1 MAIAECRC
9 LTVGPERSEERFIG
23 VDKTAGRFANVTLRR
38 CRECGRLWL
47 RYFVEYEAFTA
58 SGRWAE
64 GLIGEK
70 EAERVVPEQ
79 AAGFLDGLDWY
90 IFGGSFFGDR
100 RKRGSG
106 HITWWDHFG
115 EG

>member
-9 LTVGPERSEERFIG
+9 LNVGPERFEERIVG
-23 VDKTAGRFANVTLRR
+23 VDKTAGRFADVTLRR
-38 CRECGRLWL
+38 CGECGRLWL

-64 GLIGEK
+64 GLISDE
-70 EAERVVPEQ
+70 EAERIIPEQ

-90 IFGGSFFGDR
+90 IFGGSYFGHGP
-100 RKRGSG
+100 KRGSG
-106 HITWWDHFG
+106 RIPWG
-115 EG
+115 IMS